1 MPGLRSGMLSN
12 VGRRIVAGT
21 LAVAVPLAVVL
32 GLFVHAHPD
41 DHHADHHEAGAIHA
55 HFAGHSHSAPHDG
68 DQTGPGI
75 SDDAH
80 DRPIYLRAYL
90 SEAIVAAHL
99 HAVVPRAVVVA
110 TPPVRPAQP
119 PLQVVHGHDPPAIP
133 FRPSRAPPR
142 LPVLI

>member
-1 MPGLRSGMLSN
+1 MLSS

-21 LAVAVPLAVVL
+21 LAVAVPVAVVL

-41 DHHADHHEAGAIHA
+41 DHHGDHHEAGAIHA
-55 HFAGHSHSAPHDG
+55 HFAGHSHSAPHRDE
-68 DQTGPGI
+68 TGPGI

-90 SEAIVAAHL
+90 VDAVVTMHL
-99 HAVVPRAVVVA
+99 HAVVSRALVVP

-119 PLQVVHGHDPPAIP
+119 PLQVVHGHDPPVVP
-133 FRPSRAPPR
+133 FCPSRAPPR